1 MHYFTWSNAAEQFQ
15 DKKKER
21 FLVVKKDIRRL
32 TGAQVPARS
41 VWLQIAVS
49 LKERKKKT
57 KHYFTF

>member
-32 TGAQVPARS
+32 TEATYQRVAFDYKLPCP
-41 VWLQIAVS
+41 WK
-49 LKERKKKT
+49 KEKKN
-57 KHYFTF
+57 